1 MVLQRAVGGR
11 KEQIVETALGLLAAT
26 SLEALS
32 TRQIAAAL
40 GLTQPSLFRHFASRA
55 ELIAAVVAHARQMV
69 GARVAAAL
77 VLDAPAADR
86 LRALFRGLCEQ
97 VERTPG
103 LPRLVFADAATAPRA
118 SGHELRGLAAMHRS
132 IAAELFAQGRV
143 DGSIGSEVEPAIAG
157 AAFAALA
164 QGVVLAWQ
172 LDGRP
177 PRLAVVAAPLL
188 ELLLAGA
195 APAASV
201 RAAPPAAHASPR
213 PRRRRC
219 VIDVGALLS
228 LGRDPLAVTLAAI
241 ARVGK
246 GGAVVLRAPFRP
258 APLIAVLEAGGHSVR
273 ERARKGREL
282 ELEIRVGTPPVAP
295 RRSTP

>member
-1 MVLQRAVGGR
+1 MVLQQAVGSR
-11 KEQIVETALGLLAAT
+11 KAQIVETALGLLATT

-40 GLTQPSLFRHFASRA
+40 GLTQPALFRHFASRA
-55 ELIAAVVAHARQMV
+55 ELIAAVVAHGRQMV

-77 VLDAPAADR
+77 VLDASAADR

-103 LPRLVFADAATAPRA
+103 LPRLVFADAATAPSA

-143 DGSIGSEVEPAIAG
+143 DGSIASAVEPAIAG

-177 PRLAVVAAPLL
+177 ARLAVAAAPLL

-195 APAASV
+195 AP
-201 RAAPPAAHASPR
+201 RAAVRSAPVVPLVS

-219 VIDVGALLS
+219 VLDVGSLLS
-228 LGRDPLAVTLAAI
+228 LGRDPLAATLAAL

-246 GGAVVLRAPFRP
+246 RGVVVLRVPFRP

-273 ERARKGREL
+273 ERAREGRAL
-282 ELEIRVGTPPVAP
+282 ELEIRVGAPPAAP
-295 RRSTP
+295 RRST